1 MRAVPAEEEPLL
13 SNLQP
18 CSSSARFGDD
28 PALQIPV
35 RGARR
40 RAILTVDDPTAIS
53 LARIAARYPGHSH
66 SHSLVLGEERKER
79 EEVSPFVCPYQKY
92 YHRRPISLEG
102 DAEEE

>member
-1 MRAVPAEEEPLL
+1 LGAVLAEEDPLL

-40 RAILTVDDPTAIS
+40 RVVLTVDDPTAIN
-53 LARIAARYPGHSH
+53 LARIAARYLRHSH
-66 SHSLVLGEERKER
+66 SHCLVLREEWKER
-79 EEVSPFVCPYQKY
+79 EAVSPFVCPCQKY
-92 YHRRPISLEG
+92 YRHRLISLEG
-102 DAEEE
+102 DADED